1 MANHVTHNYTAAC
14 SPYLLLRRIERA
26 RLDGSRSA
34 FTRRLSARV
43 ELVVG
48 RAAAVHW
55 LVVDVALLIWSTIHC
70 SIEGTYSIA
79 RHLHQM
85 LRVLGSKSRRGDR
98 GIIRKLIEIVP
109 LLLYQNTKN
118 RHGSKVE
125 TQNAKDRRQQQH
137 ADKKCTKQM

>member
-1 MANHVTHNYTAAC
+1 MAYDARLWSSASGASLHRPCTVANHVTHNYTAAC

-70 SIEGTYSIA
+70 SIESTYSKA

-98 GIIRKLIEIVP
+98 GINTEI
-109 LLLYQNTKN
+109 
-118 RHGSKVE
+118 
-125 TQNAKDRRQQQH
+125 D
-137 ADKKCTKQM
+137 